1 MLSLNYHIVLSL
13 CNMVYVTYISIIF
26 FYFLSH
32 HHLSFTQRMVRA
44 LSEVL
49 YDTTVIISSILTI
62 KVTIV
67 TCIVPLRSN
76 EGNDT
81 IWRIQIVILVVS
93 RELYSV
99 VIGKTISY
107 WSIMER
113 KLQFA
118 CACQNWTFLKKF
130 TIENII

>member
-1 MLSLNYHIVLSL
+1 MLSL
-13 CNMVYVTYISIIF
+13 CNMVYVTYTCISISF

-44 LSEVL
+44 PSEVL
-49 YDTTVIISSILTI
+49 YDTTVIISSILAI

-67 TCIVPLRSN
+67 TCVVPLRSN

-99 VIGKTISY
+99 VIGKTISV
-107 WSIMER
+107 WSIMKL
-113 KLQFA
+113 KLQIA
-118 CACQNWTFLKKF
+118 CACQNSTFLKKF